1 MTVFGVLLAATGLAV
16 FFQLGS
22 ISQMRFYMVVHL
34 LSSIP
39 LILMFVA
46 HLYMT
51 TVGTK
56 GAFMG
61 MINGRFSKTAAQKFH
76 SEAPELQ
83 SGAQPAGSD

>member
-1 MTVFGVLLAATGLAV
+1 
-16 FFQLGS
+16 
-22 ISQMRFYMVVHL
+22 
-34 LSSIP
+34 
-39 LILMFVA
+39 MFVA

-83 SGAQPAGSD
+83 GGAQPAGSD